1 MNLIPRKEE
10 DKLENIKMINNDENK
25 IKFDIEILKELGNTH
40 IELMELL
47 NIKMNDFN
55 TNRDIYDYINA
66 FVCENYLNLAFPIGI
81 SINQVIAHDT
91 YHPNNLITLKE
102 GDFVTIDVGFYK
114 EGNII
119 DAARTFTYKNELHKS
134 INDCKSYVDKIE
146 DYIRNELNKNGFV
159 NIQRISKMTEL
170 LVNTGGYTGVSYLGG
185 HNVELGKVHGSKLIL
200 NKPLTSL
207 HSQAANLVD
216 KNATLSRGEM
226 FCIEIYMGEKLAEG
240 QMIKSTK
247 IPVTHFELYDKVN
260 KDKMTK
266 REVEIYDSIM
276 DETEGYAYNYSV
288 HERFNKNKKILEEM
302 IKKEYIIPH
311 HPLEYK
317 ASMGTIIKFTQHEN
331 TFLINEKNKLIN
343 LTKNKN

>member
-10 DKLENIKMINNDENK
+10 DKLENIKIINDDENK
-25 IKFDIEILKELGNTH
+25 IKFDVEILKELGNTH

-47 NIKMNDFN
+47 NTRINDFK
-55 TNRDIYDYINA
+55 TNRDIHDYIND

-91 YHPNNLITLKE
+91 YHPNNIITLKE
-102 GDFVTIDVGFYK
+102 GDFVTVDVGFYQD
-114 EGNII
+114 GNII

-134 INDCKSYVDKIE
+134 ISDCENYVNRIE
-146 DYIRNELNKNGFV
+146 DYIRKELDKNGFV

-207 HSQAANLVD
+207 HSQAGNLVD
-216 KNATLSRGEM
+216 KDAILSRGEM
-226 FCIEIYMGEKLAEG
+226 FCIEIYMGEKLSEG
-240 QMIKSTK
+240 QMIRSTK
-247 IPVTHFELYDKVN
+247 IPITHFELYDYVDKN
-260 KDKMTK
+260 KMTK
-266 REVEIYDSIM
+266 KEAEIYDSIM
-276 DETEGYAYNYSV
+276 EETEGYAYNYGV
-288 HERFNKNKKILEEM
+288 HERFNKDKKILENM

-311 HPLEYK
+311 YPLEYK
-317 ASMGTIIKFTQHEN
+317 SSMGTMVKFTQHEN
-331 TFLINEKNKLIN
+331 TFIITTEGELIN
-343 LTKNKN
+343 LTKK